1 MNQEEIGKFIA
12 ELRKEKGL
20 TQASFAEIL
29 GVNSKTVS
37 KWECGRGM
45 PDVATIPEI
54 CKELGISINELLAA
68 ERLSPESYSEK
79 SEENIIALMKES
91 GVFNKGN
98 VISRMVIPIVA
109 IIVAAIMIVLVC
121 GGGMAIFS
129 SVVDMLP
136 ISVIVIITLL
146 FLIGTKSIITFG
158 KAVGYSFGVGKPQI
172 VQLKNALSVVN
183 FTAKILLS
191 AGIFV
196 TVVSLVVILT
206 QHGVEFDV
214 VLPNISVACSG
225 IFCGLV
231 GYLLLLPMRYG
242 LEVRINE
249 SNK

>member
-45 PDVATIPEI
+45 PDIATIPEL
-54 CKELGISINELLAA
+54 CKELGITINELLTA
-68 ERLSPESYSEK
+68 ERLSVESYSKK
-79 SEENIIALMKES
+79 SEENMIALMKES
-91 GVFNKGN
+91 DVFNKGN
-98 VISRMVIPIVA
+98 VFSRIVIPIIAIVVA
-109 IIVAAIMIVLVC
+109 VIIIVIVC

-129 SVVDMLP
+129 SIIDILP
-136 ISVIVIITLL
+136 ISLILIITLL
-146 FLIGTKSIITFG
+146 FLIGTKSLISFG
-158 KAVGYSFGVGKPQI
+158 KAVGYSFGAGKPQI
-172 VQLKNALSVVN
+172 TQLRNALSVIN
-183 FTAKILLS
+183 FTGKILLLS
-191 AGIFV
+191 GIVV

-206 QHGVEFDV
+206 QFGVVIDV
-214 VLPNISVACSG
+214 VLPNLSVACSG
-225 IFCGLV
+225 LFCGLV

-242 LEVRINE
+242 IEVRINE